1 MYYFKVYYCIKSL
14 LKIHVCITMDLV
26 KNRNYYSCSYYHHG
40 RGGASGVYAILN
52 WGPWNTGVP
61 KEFFQWDPN
70 MKNNLYGG
78 QGTLCHCYLVK
89 LFCIDIFWP
98 VQWNQNVTHIMVH
111 KKKIFYRKKKNFAFY
126 NITKM

>member
-1 MYYFKVYYCIKSL
+1 
-14 LKIHVCITMDLV
+14 MDLV

-70 MKNNLYGG
+70 MKNNLYGV

-89 LFCIDIFWP
+89 LFCIDLSKYILACTMEP
-98 VQWNQNVTHIMVH
+98 KCNPHNGI
-111 KKKIFYRKKKNFAFY
+111 
-126 NITKM
+126 